1 MRTVALFDSDEGR
14 LVSLPSATVC
24 SVCACH
30 LPRTATARWDPLSQT
45 VICITCDGGSVRAA
59 APEPAS
65 RDAWVE
71 ERSGAF
77 LERGLVGV
85 AMVLRNRRLSRTPTE
100 VDHVVVAPSGVWV
113 VSVRRADGV
122 VERGNSGTLFRPSPT
137 LLVNGRD
144 SSDVLAAV
152 QQKVAQVRGELT
164 RDLGVRGAVC
174 FAGAQ
179 GERLAQPFEL
189 DGVLVTTPTALLSAI
204 REPGR
209 GVPVDVQRIVAL
221 LDA

>member
-1 MRTVALFDSDEGR
+1 MARSDSGEGR

-24 SVCACH
+24 SACGCY
-30 LPRTATARWDPLSQT
+30 LPRTTTARWDPAAQT
-45 VICITCDGGSVRAA
+45 VTCITCDGGAVRTV

-113 VSVRRADGV
+113 ISVRRADGM
-122 VERGNSGTLFRPSPT
+122 VEKGNSGTLFWPSPT
-137 LLVNGRD
+137 LMVNGRD

-152 QQKVAQVRGELT
+152 QRKVAQVHDELT
-164 RDLGVRGAVC
+164 RDVEVHGAVC
-174 FAGAQ
+174 FVGAE
-179 GERLAQPFEL
+179 GRCLEQPFEL

-209 GVPVDVQRIVAL
+209 GVPVDVERIVAL